1 MMVDKKKMRVV
12 NNKTPSV
19 DGKGLMQGRSFYT
32 DDLAEQNSL
41 TIKILR
47 SPHAFARIKSIDVSE
62 AQKLNGVALVLTYK
76 DVPHVSFSRAGQGY
90 PEPSPHDKFILDEY
104 VRYVG
109 DEVAMVAAIDEE
121 TANDALKLIKV
132 EYEVLEPVLDFET
145 AYENK
150 SVIHPEDG
158 INEMFPIGFEP
169 KKNVAASYEMEV
181 GNVEEELKKS
191 DVIVDETFYSQAQ
204 AHAMLETHSSNARLD
219 EHNRLVIY
227 SSTQTPFHMRR
238 ILATTLGMPVSQ
250 IRVIKPRVGG
260 GFGGKQAFHGEFFCA
275 LTTLRT
281 GKPSRCVYT
290 REEVFGS
297 SYTRHPMR
305 IQMKIGAMK
314 DGRINAIDCRALS
327 DTGAYGEHALTVFM
341 IVGSKVL
348 PLYNKVD
355 AVRFGGRV
363 VYTNHVSAGAYR
375 GYGAI
380 QGNYAL
386 EATIDVLAEK
396 LGMNPKEIREKN
408 SMKEKETSPIFEIMG
423 EGTKGTAM
431 IMESCKLP
439 YCIKR
444 GAELIDWEH
453 NFPRKK
459 ISDTK
464 VRGYGMAIAMQGSGI
479 PFMDMGSASI
489 KLNDGGS
496 YMVTV
501 GATDI
506 GQGSDTIISQIVA
519 EELGT
524 TVDKVLIYSS
534 DTDLTPFDCGAYASS
549 TTYISGNAAWRAAQK
564 MRERLIQEAATFL
577 EVNKDDVEFDGKTF
591 VSGDKSVTLNEIS
604 VKMLYNK
611 NLQQV
616 QVTESY
622 YGHVSPPPF
631 MAAYAEV
638 EVDLETGEYE
648 VLNYVTVTDCGT
660 TINPMLA
667 RGQVE
672 GGIVQGLGMACFEDV
687 KYDGKGKLISNN
699 FLNYHIPTHKEIHKL
714 TSEFADSYEPTGPFG
729 AKSVGEIGI
738 DTPPAVICN
747 AIYNATG
754 VRIHKLP
761 ITPEKILKGLKE
773 LNK

>member
-1 MMVDKKKMRVV
+1 MIIDKKKMKVV

-19 DGKGLMQGRSFYT
+19 DGKGLMQGRSYYT
-32 DDLAEQNSL
+32 DDIAAQDSL
-41 TIKILR
+41 VIKILR

-109 DEVAMVAAIDEE
+109 DEVAMVAAIDQE
-121 TANDALKLIKV
+121 TAEDALKLIKV
-132 EYEVLEPVLDFET
+132 EYEVFEPVLDFEK
-145 AYENK
+145 AFENK

-158 INEMFPIGFEP
+158 ICEMFPIGFDP

-191 DVIVDETFYSQAQ
+191 DVIVDETFYTQAQ

-238 ILATTLGMPVSQ
+238 ILATTLGIPVSQ

-281 GKPSRCVYT
+281 GKPSKCVYT
-290 REEVFGS
+290 REEVFES
-297 SYTRHPMR
+297 SYTRHPMKIR
-305 IQMKIGAMK
+305 MKIGAMK
-314 DGRINAIDCRALS
+314 DGRINAIDCRSLS

-355 AVRFGGRV
+355 AVRFGGQV

-386 EATIDVLAEK
+386 EATIDILSEK
-396 LGMNPKEIREKN
+396 LGMDPKVVREMN
-408 SMKEKETSPIFEIMG
+408 SMREKETSPIFEIMG

-444 GAELIDWEH
+444 GAELIDWK
-453 NFPRKK
+453 NNYPRKV
-459 ISDTK
+459 INDHK

-519 EELGT
+519 EELET
-524 TVDKVLIYSS
+524 TVDKIIIYSS

-549 TTYISGNAAWRAAQK
+549 TTYVSGNAAWKAAQK
-564 MRERLIQEAATFL
+564 MKKRLIKEAAVFL
-577 EVNKDDVEFDGKTF
+577 ECKEENVEFDGKTF
-591 VSGDKSVTLNEIS
+591 TFGDKSVSLNDIS
-604 VKMLYNK
+604 IKMLYNK

-616 QVTESY
+616 SVTESY

-648 VLNYVTVTDCGT
+648 ILNYVTVTDCGT

-667 RGQVE
+667 KGQVE
-672 GGIVQGLGMACFEDV
+672 GGVVQGLGMACFEDV
-687 KYDGKGKLISNN
+687 RYDNKGKMISNN
-699 FLNYHIPTHKEIHKL
+699 FLNYHIPTQKEIHKL

-754 VRIHKLP
+754 VRIHSLP
-761 ITPEKILKGLKE
+761 ITPEKILRGLKE
-773 LNK
+773 LKK

>member
-1 MMVDKKKMRVV
+1 MAIDKKNMKVV
-12 NNKTPSV
+12 NNKTHSI
-19 DGKGLMQGRSFYT
+19 DGKALMQGKGKYT
-32 DDLAEQNSL
+32 DDLAEQGSL
-41 TIKILR
+41 VIKILR
-47 SPHAFARIKSIDVSE
+47 SPHAFAHIKSIDVSE

-109 DEVAMVAAIDEE
+109 DEVAMVAAIDERVAE
-121 TANDALKLIKV
+121 EALKLIKV
-132 EYEVLEPVLDFET
+132 EYEVLEPVLDFES

-158 INEMFPIGFEP
+158 IKEMFPIGFDP
-169 KKNVAASYEMEV
+169 KKNVAASYEMHV
-181 GNVEEELKKS
+181 GDVEKELAKS
-191 DVIVDETFYSQAQ
+191 DVVVDETFYTQAQ

-219 EHNRLVIY
+219 MHNRLVIY

-238 ILATTLGMPVSQ
+238 IMATTLGLPVSK
-250 IRVIKPRVGG
+250 IRFIKPRVGG
-260 GFGGKQAFHGEFFCA
+260 GFGGKQAFHGEMFCA
-275 LTTLRT
+275 LTTLKT
-281 GKPSRCVYT
+281 GRPSKLVYT
-290 REEVFGS
+290 REEVFGA

-305 IQMKIGAMK
+305 IQMRIGAMK
-314 DGRINAIDCRALS
+314 DGRINAIDCRSLS
-327 DTGAYGEHALTVFM
+327 DTGAYGEHSLTVFM

-363 VYTNHVSAGAYR
+363 VYTNHVPAGAYR

-386 EATIDVLAEK
+386 ESTIDILAEK
-396 LGMNPKEIREKN
+396 LGMDPKEIREKN

-444 GAELIDWEH
+444 GAELINW
-453 NFPRKK
+453 NKNWPRVKV
-459 ISDTK
+459 SDTK

-479 PFMDMGSASI
+479 PFMDMGSCSI

-496 YMVTV
+496 YNVTV

-506 GQGSDTIISQIVA
+506 GQGSDTLIAQIVA
-519 EELGT
+519 EELQT
-524 TVDKVLIYSS
+524 SVDNILVYSS

-549 TTYISGNAAWRAAQK
+549 TTYISGNAAWRAAIK
-564 MRERLIQEAATFL
+564 MRERLIKEAAEYL
-577 EVNKDDVEFDGKTF
+577 GEKPENVEFDGKIFTSKDKT
-591 VSGDKSVTLNEIS
+591 VSLYDLSVQW
-604 VKMLYNK
+604 LYNK
-611 NLQQV
+611 NLHQAS
-616 QVTESY
+616 VTESY
-622 YGHVSPPPF
+622 FGHVSPPPF

-672 GGIVQGLGMACFEDV
+672 GGIVQGLGMACYEDV
-687 KYDGKGKLISNN
+687 KYDKKGNLLSNN
-699 FLNYHIPTHKEIHKL
+699 FLSYHIPTHKEIHKL

-754 VRIHKLP
+754 VRVHTLP

-773 LNK
+773 LKK

>member
-1 MMVDKKKMRVV
+1 MAIDKKNMKVV
-12 NNKTPSV
+12 INKTHSL
-19 DGKGLMQGRSFYT
+19 DGKALMQGKGKYT

-41 TIKILR
+41 VIKILR
-47 SPHAFARIKSIDVSE
+47 SPHAFAHIKSIDVSE

-109 DEVAMVAAIDEE
+109 DEVAMVAAISERIAE
-121 TANDALKLIKV
+121 DALKLIKV
-132 EYEVLEPVLDFET
+132 EYEVLEPVLDFES

-150 SVIHPEDG
+150 SIIHPEDG
-158 INEMFPIGFEP
+158 IKEMFPIGFDP
-169 KKNVAASYEMEV
+169 KKNVAASYEMHV
-181 GNVEEELKKS
+181 GDVEKELAKS
-191 DVIVDETFYSQAQ
+191 DVVVDETFYTQAQ

-219 EHNRLVIY
+219 MHNRLVIY

-238 ILATTLGMPVSQ
+238 IMATTLGLPVSK
-250 IRVIKPRVGG
+250 IRFIKPRVGG
-260 GFGGKQAFHGEFFCA
+260 GFGGKQAFHGEMFCA
-275 LTTLRT
+275 LTTLKT
-281 GKPSRCVYT
+281 GLPSKLVYT
-290 REEVFGS
+290 REEVFGA

-305 IQMKIGAMK
+305 IQMRIGAMK
-314 DGRINAIDCRALS
+314 DGRINAIDCRSLS

-363 VYTNHVSAGAYR
+363 VYTNHVPAGAYR

-386 EATIDVLAEK
+386 ESTIDILAEK
-396 LGMNPKEIREKN
+396 LGMDPKEIREKN

-444 GAELIDWEH
+444 GAELINW
-453 NFPRKK
+453 NKNWPRVKV
-459 ISDTK
+459 SDTK

-479 PFMDMGSASI
+479 PFMDMGSCSI

-496 YMVTV
+496 YNVTV

-506 GQGSDTIISQIVA
+506 GQGSDTLIAQIVA
-519 EELGT
+519 EELQT
-524 TVDKVLIYSS
+524 SVDNILVYSS

-549 TTYISGNAAWRAAQK
+549 TTYISGNAAWRAAIK
-564 MRERLIQEAATFL
+564 MRERLIKEAAEYL
-577 EVNKDDVEFDGKTF
+577 GEKPENVEFDGKIFTSKDKT
-591 VSGDKSVTLNEIS
+591 VSLYDLSVQW
-604 VKMLYNK
+604 LYNK
-611 NLQQV
+611 NLHQAS
-616 QVTESY
+616 VTESY
-622 YGHVSPPPF
+622 FGHVSPPPF

-672 GGIVQGLGMACFEDV
+672 GGIVQGLGMACYEDV
-687 KYDGKGKLISNN
+687 KYDRKGNLLSNN
-699 FLNYHIPTHKEIHKL
+699 FLGYHIPTHKEIHKL

-754 VRIHKLP
+754 VRVHTLP

-773 LNK
+773 LKK

>member
-1 MMVDKKKMRVV
+1 MIIDKKKMKVV

-19 DGKGLMQGRSFYT
+19 DGKGLMQGRSYYT
-32 DDLAEQNSL
+32 DDIAAQDSL
-41 TIKILR
+41 VIKILR

-109 DEVAMVAAIDEE
+109 DEVAMVAAIDQE
-121 TANDALKLIKV
+121 TAEDALKLIKV
-132 EYEVLEPVLDFET
+132 EYEVFEPVLDFEK
-145 AYENK
+145 AFKNK

-158 INEMFPIGFEP
+158 ICEMFPIGFDP

-191 DVIVDETFYSQAQ
+191 DVVVDETFYTQAQ

-238 ILATTLGMPVSQ
+238 ILATTLGIPVSQ

-281 GKPSRCVYT
+281 GKPSKCVYT
-290 REEVFGS
+290 REEVFES
-297 SYTRHPMR
+297 SYTRHPMKIR
-305 IQMKIGAMK
+305 MKIGAMK
-314 DGRINAIDCRALS
+314 DGRINAIDCRSLS

-355 AVRFGGRV
+355 AVRFGGQV

-386 EATIDVLAEK
+386 ETTIDILSEK
-396 LGMNPKEIREKN
+396 LGMDPKVVREMN
-408 SMKEKETSPIFEIMG
+408 SMREKETSPIFEIMG

-444 GAELIDWEH
+444 GAELIDWK
-453 NFPRKK
+453 NNYPRKV
-459 ISDTK
+459 INDHK

-519 EELGT
+519 EELET
-524 TVDKVLIYSS
+524 TVDKIIIYSS

-549 TTYISGNAAWRAAQK
+549 TTYVSGNAAWKAAQK
-564 MRERLIQEAATFL
+564 MKKRLIKEAAVFL
-577 EVNKDDVEFDGKTF
+577 ECKEENVEFDGKTF
-591 VSGDKSVTLNEIS
+591 TFGDKSVSLNDIS
-604 VKMLYNK
+604 IKMLYNK

-616 QVTESY
+616 SVTESY

-648 VLNYVTVTDCGT
+648 ILNYVTVTDCGT

-667 RGQVE
+667 KGQVE
-672 GGIVQGLGMACFEDV
+672 GGVVQGLGMACFEDV
-687 KYDGKGKLISNN
+687 RYDNKGKMISNN
-699 FLNYHIPTHKEIHKL
+699 FLNYHIPTQKEIHKL

-754 VRIHKLP
+754 VRIHSLP
-761 ITPEKILKGLKE
+761 ITPEKILRGLKE
-773 LNK
+773 LKK

>member
-1 MMVDKKKMRVV
+1 MTVDKKKMRVV
-12 NNKTPSV
+12 NNKTYSV
-19 DGKGLMQGRSFYT
+19 DGKALMQGRSYYT
-32 DDLAEQNSL
+32 DDLAAQNSL

-47 SPHAFARIKSIDVSE
+47 SPHAFAHIKNIDVSE
-62 AQKLNGVALVLTYK
+62 AKKLNGVELVLTYK

-109 DEVAMVAAIDEE
+109 DEVAMVAAITPEIAEE
-121 TANDALKLIKV
+121 ALKLIKV
-132 EYEVLEPVLDFET
+132 EYEVLEPVLDFEK
-145 AYENK
+145 AFENK

-158 INEMFPIGFEP
+158 ICEMFPIGFEP
-169 KKNVAASYEMEV
+169 KKNVAAAYEMEV

-191 DVIVDETFYSQAQ
+191 DVVVEEVFYTQAQ
-204 AHAMLETHSSNARLD
+204 AHAMLETHSSNSRLD

-238 ILATTLGMPVSQ
+238 IMATTLGIPVSQ

-281 GKPSRCVYT
+281 GKPARCVYT
-290 REEVFGS
+290 REEVFES

-305 IQMKIGAMK
+305 ITMKIGAMK
-314 DGRINAIDCRALS
+314 DGRINAIDCRSLS
-327 DTGAYGEHALTVFM
+327 DTGAYGEHSLTVFM

-355 AVRFGGRV
+355 AVRFGGQV
-363 VYTNHVSAGAYR
+363 VYTNHVSAGAFR

-396 LGMNPKEIREKN
+396 LKMDPKVIREMN
-408 SMKEKETSPIFEIMG
+408 SMREKETSPIFEIMG

-444 GAELIDWEH
+444 GAELIDWEK
-453 NFPRKK
+453 NYPYKK

-479 PFMDMGSASI
+479 PFMDMGSCSI

-549 TTYISGNAAWRAAQK
+549 TTYISGNAAWKAAQK
-564 MRERLIQEAATFL
+564 MRKRLIKEAAVFL
-577 EVNKDDVEFDGKTF
+577 ETKEENVEFDGKTF
-591 VSGDKSVTLNEIS
+591 TSGDKSITLNDMS

-616 QVTESY
+616 QVVESY

-638 EVDLETGEYE
+638 EVDTETGEYE

-672 GGIVQGLGMACFEDV
+672 GGVVQGLGMACFEDV
-687 KYDGKGKLISNN
+687 KYDKKGKLISNN

-714 TSEFADSYEPTGPFG
+714 TTEFADSYEPTGPFG

-754 VRIHKLP
+754 VRIHRLP
-761 ITPEKILKGLKE
+761 ITPEKILKGMKE
-773 LNK
+773 LKK